1 MVFQRSTDVRQQASS
16 ISSVEVAGMRVQH
29 WCMLGLTSLLLAS
42 EVTISQL
49 CHSLITLVVGF
60 HTFFILMCMALLP
73 QTTNI
78 KRSQPSSLDPN
89 ASPPCAS
96 SSSSSALPSIPAAES
111 TIKPSA
117 GLLIATN
124 VSSIHVKPP
133 TPQPNHEAASMVT
146 SHELIS
152 ENTSPP
158 ALICGLSHT
167 DSRSESYGAFFAV
180 LTLASLC
187 MSYLLEI
194 ISFAMEPQPV
204 QHPQLLVPVAAL
216 SLLHKMLVLWLSWD
230 QLQRERGWATREQDT
245 ECHLEVNHKALAE
258 EENQGEPRQVLDD
271 VSQVRSAVD
280 DSFHNGALVLC
291 NPGASTI
298 PDTDPQFPEQ
308 QREVHPHAA
317 APQDSRDCEV
327 ARGMGVVKACK
338 CESHSMDITEIA
350 KDSTCVGHLD
360 SEKAVSK
367 STHHTESSVPSRR
380 WPDRL
385 LPFAFAIQ
393 DLSTSILGLIYSLVM
408 LLVGPHCLYSSESC
422 ALLVYLDPCF
432 ATLGV
437 IMLLSIAKPQTY
449 RLGLLLLQGIP
460 PHIYV
465 PDLERRIVSVPGV
478 QAVHDLHIWQLNDS
492 LIVASVH
499 VHCHA
504 GFPTHRCAD
513 LMLGVT
519 KVLKS
524 VGVSCCTVQPE
535 FATCSASSSGSQG
548 GATPVTQKEDPSPP
562 PVPTCSLACGEACAS
577 SMCCS
582 PPGKKKTGE

>member
-1 MVFQRSTDVRQQASS
+1 MVFQRSTDGRQQASS

-42 EVTISQL
+42 EVAISQL

-60 HTFFILMCMALLP
+60 HTFFILMCMAFLP
-73 QTTNI
+73 QTANI
-78 KRSQPSSLDPN
+78 NRSQPSSLDPP
-89 ASPPCAS
+89 ACPPCAS
-96 SSSSSALPSIPAAES
+96 SSSSSAPPSIPAAES
-111 TIKPSA
+111 TIKASA

-133 TPQPNHEAASMVT
+133 TPQPNHEAASMVN

-152 ENTSPP
+152 EITSPP

-167 DSRSESYGAFFAV
+167 DSRSEAYGAFFAV

-230 QLQRERGWATREQDT
+230 QLQRERGWATRERDT

-258 EENQGEPRQVLDD
+258 EENQAEPIQVLDD
-271 VSQVRSAVD
+271 VNQVRSAVD

-308 QREVHPHAA
+308 QRKVHLHAA

-327 ARGMGVVKACK
+327 ARGVGVLKACK
-338 CESHSMDITEIA
+338 Y
-350 KDSTCVGHLD
+350 
-360 SEKAVSK
+360 SEKAVCK
-367 STHHTESSVPSRR
+367 STHHTESPVPSRR
-380 WPDRL
+380 WPDWL
-385 LPFAFAIQ
+385 LSFAFAIQ

-408 LLVGPHCLYSSESC
+408 LLVGPQCLYSSEPC
-422 ALLVYLDPCF
+422 TLLVYLDPCF

-513 LMLGVT
+513 LMSGVT

-535 FATCSASSSGSQG
+535 FSTCSASSSCSQG
-548 GATPVTQKEDPSPP
+548 DAPPVTHKEDPSLP
-562 PVPTCSLACGEACAS
+562 PVPACSLACGKACAS
-577 SMCCS
+577 SMCCT
-582 PPGKKKTGE
+582 PPREKKPEE